1 MKQIFNKNT
10 KQFFNFLNPD
20 DQKEILDGNEK
31 LNPENPLTWLEY
43 YAHGFFNQDST
54 EGLLIADLP
63 INVDQKYWVF
73 DEKKQTFVEMSD
85 SQKQEIDFVQPPS
98 IADVVSNSL
107 RFLKNEGKSILDDFL
122 MQNVLMGISNAQ
134 VNLLVDPTK
143 PYSRM
148 TVMLENGAFPT
159 LLEYLETLIIE
170 PDLQNILT
178 SERIEELKNKIKY
191 SLLRASEL

>member
-54 EGLLIADLP
+54 KDLLIADLP
-63 INVDQKYWVF
+63 LNVDQKYWVF
-73 DEKKQTFVEMSD
+73 DDKKQTFVEMSD
-85 SQKQEIDFVQPPS
+85 SQKQEIDFVQPPTMS
-98 IADVVSNSL
+98 EMVSNTL
-107 RFLKNEGKSILDDFL
+107 RYLKSEGKVILEEFL
-122 MQNVLMGISNAQ
+122 TKNVLMGISNSQ
-134 VNLLVDPTK
+134 VNLLVDPVK

-148 TVMLENGAFPT
+148 TVMLESGAFPT